1 MFNPS
6 LQRGNTRLYAVVQR
20 ELLTGAR
27 RMRVA
32 GALFREPG
40 ADDSVNQPLMLIFCR
55 RGRLWSTAQV
65 VSGVNCSPV
74 VSVCKQRCIRPMV

>member
-55 RGRLWSTAQV
+55 RGDCGPPHR
-65 VSGVNCSPV
+65 
-74 VSVCKQRCIRPMV
+74 